1 MDRSNVPL
9 QVGGVYVQIREA
21 HKRDGW
27 DIGGPFVAAR
37 TLLARMLALLQLFA
51 LQRVIPALDDAL

>member
-37 TLLARMLALLQLFA
+37 QGKQLQERQHACKQRPCALRWMTL
-51 LQRVIPALDDAL
+51 